1 MSNKPKVYIE
11 TSVVSYYAGN
21 PSRDLIIL
29 AHHHLTTM
37 WWEKALYKVEPYISE
52 FGRAEII
59 KGDQTAS
66 KKRLEV
72 CRLFPVLASSP
83 ELEKLAEDYFTKLQL
98 PEAAKLDAYHIAC
111 ATIYQLDYLLTW
123 NCTHIANATLKKQ
136 IEKINESFGFETPVI
151 CTPEELLEV

>member
-1 MSNKPKVYIE
+1 MLKKPKVYIE
-11 TSVVSYYAGN
+11 TSVISYYAGN

-29 AHHHLTTM
+29 AHQHLTTM
-37 WWEKALYKVEPYISE
+37 WWEKALPKVELYISE
-52 FGRAEII
+52 FVRTEII

-66 KKRLEV
+66 KKRLEA
-72 CRLFPVLASSP
+72 CKLFSVLATSP
-83 ELEKLAEDYFTKLQL
+83 ELESLAEDYFRKLQL
-98 PEAAKLDAYHIAC
+98 PAAAKLDAYHIAC

-123 NCTHIANATLKKQ
+123 NCAHIANATLKKQ

>member
-1 MSNKPKVYIE
+1 MPKKPKVYIE
-11 TSVVSYYAGN
+11 TSIISYYAGN

-29 AHHHLTTM
+29 AHQHLTTM
-37 WWEKALYKVEPYISE
+37 WWEKALPNVEPYISE
-52 FGRAEII
+52 FVRAEII

-66 KKRLEV
+66 KKRLEASK
-72 CRLFPVLASSP
+72 LFPVLGTSP
-83 ELEKLAEDYFTKLQL
+83 ELESLAEDYFIKLKI

-111 ATIYQLDYLLTW
+111 ATIFQLDYLLTW
-123 NCTHIANATLKKQ
+123 NCTHIANATLKRQ